1 MNITLNLHIDTV
13 NAALTGL
20 GELPYKA
27 VAPHI
32 NEIQRQAI
40 PQVEAITRAAAQAE
54 QQQASTQMELP
65 LEDPNQ

>member
-13 NAALTGL
+13 NMMLTGM

-27 VAPHI
+27 AAPHI

-40 PQVEAITRAAAQAE
+40 PQVEAARAKKEEEDAM
-54 QQQASTQMELP
+54 QMELP

>member
-1 MNITLNLHIDTV
+1 MLITLNLHIDTV

-40 PQVEAITRAAAQAE
+40 SQVEAAKAAQAVG
-54 QQQASTQMELP
+54 ASTQMELP

>member
-1 MNITLNLHIDTV
+1 MKITLNLHIDTV

-40 PQVEAITRAAAQAE
+40 PQVEAAQAAQAAQAAE
-54 QQQASTQMELP
+54 ASTQMELP
-65 LEDPNQ
+65 LEDLDQ

>member
-1 MNITLNLHIDTV
+1 MLIALNLHIDTV

-40 PQVEAITRAAAQAE
+40 PQVEAAQRKNPE
-54 QQQASTQMELP
+54 PEQMELP
-65 LEDPNQ
+65 FEDPNQ

>member
-1 MNITLNLHIDTV
+1 MLITLNLHIDTV

-40 PQVEAITRAAAQAE
+40 PQVEAAQAKLKE
-54 QQQASTQMELP
+54 DSLQMELP
-65 LEDPNQ
+65 FEETDQ

>member
-40 PQVEAITRAAAQAE
+40 PQVEAAQAAQAAE
-54 QQQASTQMELP
+54 AYTQMELP
-65 LEDPNQ
+65 LEDLDQ

>member
-13 NAALTGL
+13 NAALTAL
-20 GELPYKA
+20 GELPFKA

-40 PQVEAITRAAAQAE
+40 PQVEAAQRKNPE
-54 QQQASTQMELP
+54 PEQMELP

>member
-1 MNITLNLHIDTV
+1 MNITLNLHLDTV

-27 VAPHI
+27 AAPHI

-40 PQVEAITRAAAQAE
+40 PQVEAAQRKNQE
-54 QQQASTQMELP
+54 PEQMELP
-65 LEDPNQ
+65 FEDLDQ

>member
-1 MNITLNLHIDTV
+1 MLITLNLHIDTV

-40 PQVEAITRAAAQAE
+40 PQFEAAQAAAQAE
-54 QQQASTQMELP
+54 QQQASAQMELP
-65 LEDPNQ
+65 LEDPDQ

>member
-1 MNITLNLHIDTV
+1 MLITLNLHIDTV

-40 PQVEAITRAAAQAE
+40 PQVEAAQAAQAE
-54 QQQASTQMELP
+54 QQQSPAQMELP
-65 LEDPNQ
+65 LEDLDQ

>member
-13 NAALTGL
+13 NAALTGM

-27 VAPHI
+27 VAHHI

-40 PQVEAITRAAAQAE
+40 SQVEAAKAAQAVE
-54 QQQASTQMELP
+54 ASTQMELP
-65 LEDPNQ
+65 FEDPNQ

>member
-13 NAALTGL
+13 NAALTGM

-40 PQVEAITRAAAQAE
+40 PQVEAAQAVE
-54 QQQASTQMELP
+54 VVKQKKADAQMELP
-65 LEDPNQ
+65 FEDPNQ

>member
-40 PQVEAITRAAAQAE
+40 PQVEAAQAKLKE
-54 QQQASTQMELP
+54 DSLQMELP
-65 LEDPNQ
+65 FEETDQ

>member
-40 PQVEAITRAAAQAE
+40 PQVEAEQAKKKE
-54 QQQASTQMELP
+54 DAMQMELP

>member
-1 MNITLNLHIDTV
+1 MLITLNLHIDTV

-40 PQVEAITRAAAQAE
+40 PQVEAAQAAQAAE
-54 QQQASTQMELP
+54 ASTQMELP
-65 LEDPNQ
+65 LEDLDQ

>member
-13 NAALTGL
+13 NAALTAL
-20 GELPYKA
+20 GELPFKA

-32 NEIQRQAI
+32 NEIQRQAL
-40 PQVEAITRAAAQAE
+40 PQFEAAQAAQAE
-54 QQQASTQMELP
+54 QQQTSAQMELP

>member
-40 PQVEAITRAAAQAE
+40 PQVEAAQAAAQAE
-54 QQQASTQMELP
+54 QQQASAQMELP
-65 LEDPNQ
+65 LEYLDQ

>member
-13 NAALTGL
+13 NMMLTGM

-27 VAPHI
+27 AAPHI

-40 PQVEAITRAAAQAE
+40 PQVEAAQAAQA
-54 QQQASTQMELP
+54 AKDSAQMELP
-65 LEDPNQ
+65 LEDLDQ